1 MHLALYQPDIPQN
14 TGAML
19 RLAACFDLPVDV
31 IEPTGFVFGEARMR
45 RAGMDYWD
53 RVTIRRHADWHAF
66 ASERRAAA
74 SRLVLMTTRGTLIY
88 TDFAF
93 APGDTIIMGRE
104 SAGVPD
110 SVHADCDARL
120 IIPMAAGA
128 RSLNVA
134 QTAAIAVA
142 EGLRQIKAF
151 PPLSG
156 IVAADGIL

>member
-19 RLAACFDLPVDV
+19 RLAACFGLPVDV

-53 RVTIRRHADWHAF
+53 RVAIRRHDDWNAF
-66 ASERRAAA
+66 VAERRAAE
-74 SRLVLMTTRGTLIY
+74 SRLVLMTTRSTLIY

-110 SVHADCDARL
+110 SVHAECDARL
-120 IIPMAAGA
+120 IVPMTAGA

-156 IVAADGIL
+156 NVPGAGIF

>member
-1 MHLALYQPDIPQN
+1 MMHLALYQPDIPQN

-19 RLAACFDLPVDV
+19 RMAACFGVQVDV

-45 RAGMDYWD
+45 RAGMDYWN
-53 RVTIRRHADWHAF
+53 RVAIRRFPDWEAF
-66 ASERRAAA
+66 AAERKEAGA
-74 SRLVLMTTRGTLIY
+74 RLILMTTRGDRVY

-93 APGDTIIMGRE
+93 RPGDTIIMGRE
-104 SAGVPD
+104 SAGVPE
-110 SVHADCDARL
+110 SVHAACDARL
-120 IIPMAAGA
+120 RVPMADGT

-151 PPLSG
+151 PGQPGNLS
-156 IVAADGIL
+156 V

>member
-14 TGAML
+14 TGTML
-19 RLAACFDLPVDV
+19 RMAACFGLPVDV

-45 RAGMDYWD
+45 RAGMDYWNQ
-53 RVTIRRHADWHAF
+53 VEIRRFADWQAF
-66 ASERRAAA
+66 VADRRAAG
-74 SRLVLMTTRGTLIY
+74 SRLILMTTRSTLNY

-93 APGDTIIMGRE
+93 EPGDTIIVGRE
-104 SAGVPD
+104 STGAPD
-110 SVHADCDARL
+110 SVHDSCDARL
-120 IIPMAAGA
+120 RVPMVAGA

-151 PPLSG
+151 PGSSDS
-156 IVAADGIL
+156 VSA

>member
-19 RLAACFDLPVDV
+19 RMAACFGLAVDV

-45 RAGMDYWD
+45 RAGMDYWN
-53 RVTIRRHADWHAF
+53 RVEIRRFADWPAF
-66 ASERRAAA
+66 AADRRDAGA
-74 SRLVLMTTRGTLIY
+74 RLILMTTRGDRIY
-88 TDFAF
+88 TDFTFQA
-93 APGDTIIMGRE
+93 GDTIVMGRE

-110 SVHADCDARL
+110 DIHAACDARL
-120 IIPMAAGA
+120 RVPMAVGT

-142 EGLRQIKAF
+142 EGLRQTNGF
-151 PPLSG
+151 PGGSPVSMNG
-156 IVAADGIL
+156 TT

>member
-19 RLAACFDLPVDV
+19 RLAACFGLPVDV

-45 RAGMDYWD
+45 RAGMDYWNK
-53 RVTIRRHADWHAF
+53 VVIRRFPDWESF
-66 ASERRAAA
+66 AAERRQAG
-74 SRLVLMTTRGTLIY
+74 SRLVLMTTKSTLIY
-88 TDFAF
+88 TDFGF
-93 APGDTIIMGRE
+93 RRGDTIIMGRE

-110 SVHADCDARL
+110 SVHESCDARL
-120 IIPMAAGA
+120 KVPMVEEV

-151 PPLSG
+151 PGMSASVGL
-156 IVAADGIL
+156 

>member
-19 RLAACFDLPVDV
+19 RLAACFGLPVDV

-53 RVTIRRHADWHAF
+53 RVTIRRHSDWDSFRA
-66 ASERRAAA
+66 ERRAAD
-74 SRLVLMTTRGTLIY
+74 SRLILMTTRGTLIY
-88 TDFAF
+88 TDFVFQA
-93 APGDTIIMGRE
+93 GDTIVMGRE

-110 SVHADCDARL
+110 SVHAACDARL
-120 IIPMAAGA
+120 VVPMQTGS

-142 EGLRQIKAF
+142 EGLRQIKGF
-151 PPLSG
+151 PALSSN
-156 IVAADGIL
+156 LTL